1 LQPPA
6 EVGSLGDVRLG
17 VGIVSAEEKD
27 SRGRR
32 DGSKYLGIAGWD
44 EVEAGEHEVIVVAK
58 LFTTETQRK
67 AERS

>member
-67 AERS
+67 AERP